1 MKATISVSM
10 DNAAFEDAQELPR
23 ILKDLA
29 ERLEQRGSFE
39 SGDSESVRDSNGNNV
54 GMLKIT
60 GGGQWKGDK

>member
-1 MKATISVSM
+1 MKATISIQM
-10 DNAAFEDAQELPR
+10 DGAAFEDPQELPR

-39 SGDSESVRDSNGNNV
+39 SGDSESVLDMNGNNV

-60 GGGQWKGDK
+60 NGVKWSEGK

>member
-1 MKATISVSM
+1 MKATISIQM
-10 DNAAFEDAQELPR
+10 DGAAFEDPQELPR

-39 SGDSESVRDSNGNNV
+39 SGDSESVLDMNGNHV

-60 GGGQWKGDK
+60 GGGQWKGGE